1 MLGWPASKSETE
13 KQTLIRTQTYKL
25 KQIELSLHTAQ
36 TTPRDSTCEV
46 MLRLNHVALGGD
58 LCAFLFFQV
67 SGEQFFAEV
76 AKDVLLYVSRD
87 LSDKVSLP
95 FLCAQLLCCF
105 CGNGNFTVIVMVL

>member
-1 MLGWPASKSETE
+1 
-13 KQTLIRTQTYKL
+13 
-25 KQIELSLHTAQ
+25 
-36 TTPRDSTCEV
+36 

-95 FLCAQLLCCF
+95 FLWQNCCVVF
-105 CGNGNFTVIVMVL
+105 VVMGTLHHHYVDFVNQQIKKHISQEIVTFGCFFGTRGRHSG